1 MSGFDSKLDI
11 KYKSKLFKP
20 ASSISFG
27 QSGNPVIQIKN
38 DQFCKPAKST
48 SLKVDNYY
56 EEEEEEEYYV
66 PQVKKPHTYLV
77 EKTLTVKKPQLLP
90 ISVLEPAMPKRQPQ
104 VVKKTTL
111 IATKKPSPIQ
121 YESSDNDVI
130 DETHRE
136 LKRKAASVSSSG
148 PLKLAKASGF
158 VSGVPALS
166 LDGPKVFKPATAV
179 SSEDLSSE
187 AQVWH
192 N

>member
-77 EKTLTVKKPQLLP
+77 KKNTDSEKTL
-90 ISVLEPAMPKRQPQ
+90 A
-104 VVKKTTL
+104 
-111 IATKKPSPIQ
+111 
-121 YESSDNDVI
+121 
-130 DETHRE
+130 
-136 LKRKAASVSSSG
+136 
-148 PLKLAKASGF
+148 LANICARAGH
-158 VSGVPALS
+158 AQT
-166 LDGPKVFKPATAV
+166 PATG
-179 SSEDLSSE
+179 SEEDNTDCNKETLPNSI
-187 AQVWH
+187 
-192 N
+192 